1 MLSQDN
7 VIGKIPTPRA
17 YEEPGGQPPDGNP
30 VLPLPPSLE
39 RSPSPTPL
47 EGENGSK
54 RVRSNAD
61 GIGQFDT
68 VAMET
73 EFNSTATRDVGDISL
88 LQEMDAAAV
97 TKQSDTTYASK
108 VQSNGMNKSKDKNT
122 NDFFDQE
129 IKILDEDVIVNTSG
143 SIPSIQF
150 SNRVHDQDFCKVHKG
165 DIRDNHQVSERDVP
179 SEKETCS
186 ESNLYG
192 PWMMVQ
198 SRRRNSFSSGRRNPA
213 MEGGKMQAQGSRFGV
228 LNTDPVVAGDTT
240 APSIG
245 IGVVAGAENNGK
257 APVTTSVT
265 TFSDSLVNQRVMER
279 QPDGKGSGTQS
290 AAYLASNPDKKK
302 KGSKKG
308 THSVEIIPTVV
319 TSDPKVIQHV
329 PKVQSGSHAAIRIV
343 ESLHDGS
350 KVRHVGSKDPSS
362 SGGSVSVRKGLRFKK
377 PGLGGKGGSG
387 VVDWVKSTHARIDAI
402 GRNVSIREKDTSIPL
417 ASSHLSIH
425 SSDDEEILE
434 EDQWARMSADMEEFD
449 GGTSQ

>member
-88 LQEMDAAAV
+88 LQEMDAAA
-97 TKQSDTTYASK
+97 
-108 VQSNGMNKSKDKNT
+108 
-122 NDFFDQE
+122 
-129 IKILDEDVIVNTSG
+129 
-143 SIPSIQF
+143 
-150 SNRVHDQDFCKVHKG
+150 DFCKVHKG

-308 THSVEIIPTVV
+308 AHSVEIIPTVV

-329 PKVQSGSHAAIRIV
+329 PEVQSGSHAAIRIV

-402 GRNVSIREKDTSIPL
+402 GRNVSIRERDTSIPL

>member
-1 MLSQDN
+1 
-7 VIGKIPTPRA
+7 
-17 YEEPGGQPPDGNP
+17 
-30 VLPLPPSLE
+30 
-39 RSPSPTPL
+39 
-47 EGENGSK
+47 
-54 RVRSNAD
+54 
-61 GIGQFDT
+61 
-68 VAMET
+68 
-73 EFNSTATRDVGDISL
+73 
-88 LQEMDAAAV
+88 
-97 TKQSDTTYASK
+97 
-108 VQSNGMNKSKDKNT
+108 
-122 NDFFDQE
+122 
-129 IKILDEDVIVNTSG
+129 
-143 SIPSIQF
+143 
-150 SNRVHDQDFCKVHKG
+150 
-165 DIRDNHQVSERDVP
+165 
-179 SEKETCS
+179 
-186 ESNLYG
+186 
-192 PWMMVQ
+192 
-198 SRRRNSFSSGRRNPA
+198 

-308 THSVEIIPTVV
+308 AHSVEIIPTVV

-377 PGLGGKGGSG
+377 PGLGGKGGLG
-387 VVDWVKSTHARIDAI
+387 VVDWVKSTHARIDVI
-402 GRNVSIREKDTSIPL
+402 GRNVTIRERDTSIPL

>member
-73 EFNSTATRDVGDISL
+73 EFHSTATRDVGDISL
-88 LQEMDAAAV
+88 LQEMDAAA
-97 TKQSDTTYASK
+97 
-108 VQSNGMNKSKDKNT
+108 
-122 NDFFDQE
+122 
-129 IKILDEDVIVNTSG
+129 
-143 SIPSIQF
+143 
-150 SNRVHDQDFCKVHKG
+150 DFCKVHKG

-213 MEGGKMQAQGSRFGV
+213 REGGKMQAQGSRFGV

-265 TFSDSLVNQRVMER
+265 TFSDSLVHQRVMER

-308 THSVEIIPTVV
+308 AYSVEIIPTVV
-319 TSDPKVIQHV
+319 TFDPKVIQHV

-350 KVRHVGSKDPSS
+350 KVRHVGSKDLSS

-377 PGLGGKGGSG
+377 SGLGGKGGSG

-402 GRNVSIREKDTSIPL
+402 GRNVSIRERDTSIPL
-417 ASSHLSIH
+417 ASSNLSIH